1 MQLNNEKVKDK
12 SEGKGVG
19 KVGEE
24 SLLVASPNVQAEL
37 SNEATPGKTVFE
49 EVVLE
54 AAIEAEDHVKK
65 KSEAAQAEAAKLQ
78 RDSPLALDSDKLK
91 KEQEIVVSDKEVGV
105 EEGNLI
111 TEPLTKEAEPPKEAE
126 PHKETE
132 PPKEAEPLTK
142 EAETPEEAVKVGV
155 AVDEGASKTG

>member
-1 MQLNNEKVKDK
+1 MQLNNEKVKEK

-24 SLLVASPNVQAEL
+24 SLLVSSPNVQAEL
-37 SNEATPGKTVFE
+37 SNEATPGKIVLE
-49 EVVLE
+49 ELVLE

-65 KSEAAQAEAAKLQ
+65 SEAALQAEAAKLQ

-91 KEQEIVVSDKEVGV
+91 KEQEIVVSDKPEVGV

-111 TEPLTKEAEPPKEAE
+111 TEPLTKEA
-126 PHKETE
+126 E

>member
-1 MQLNNEKVKDK
+1 MQVNNEKVKEK

-19 KVGEE
+19 KVGE
-24 SLLVASPNVQAEL
+24 SLLVVASPNVQAEL
-37 SNEATPGKTVFE
+37 SSEATPGKIEAVE

-54 AAIEAEDHVKK
+54 AAIEAEDHVK

-91 KEQEIVVSDKEVGV
+91 KEQETVASDKEVGV
-105 EEGNLI
+105 EAGDLI
-111 TEPLTKEAEPPKEAE
+111 TEPLTKEAEPLTKEAE
-126 PHKETE
+126 P
-132 PPKEAEPLTK
+132 PK

-155 AVDEGASKTG
+155 AVDEGASNTG

>member
-1 MQLNNEKVKDK
+1 MQLNNEKVKEK

-19 KVGEE
+19 KVGE
-24 SLLVASPNVQAEL
+24 SLLVVASPNVQAEL
-37 SNEATPGKTVFE
+37 SNEATPGKIEAVE

-65 KSEAAQAEAAKLQ
+65 SEAAAQATEAAKLQ

-91 KEQEIVVSDKEVGV
+91 KEQETVASDKEVGV
-105 EEGNLI
+105 EAGDLI
-111 TEPLTKEAEPPKEAE
+111 TEPLTKEAEPLTKEAE
-126 PHKETE
+126 P
-132 PPKEAEPLTK
+132 PK

-155 AVDEGASKTG
+155 AVDEGASNTG

>member
-12 SEGKGVG
+12 SEGVSEAKSKGVG
-19 KVGEE
+19 E
-24 SLLVASPNVQAEL
+24 SLLVAPPNVQAEL
-37 SNEATPGKTVFE
+37 SNEATPGKIVFE

-54 AAIEAEDHVKK
+54 AAIEAEDHVK

-91 KEQEIVVSDKEVGV
+91 KEQEIVVSEKEVGV

-111 TEPLTKEAEPPKEAE
+111 TEHLTKEAEP
-126 PHKETE
+126 H
-132 PPKEAEPLTK
+132 K

-155 AVDEGASKTG
+155 AVDEGASNTG

>member
-1 MQLNNEKVKDK
+1 MQHNEKVKDK
-12 SEGKGVG
+12 SEGVSEAKGVG
-19 KVGEE
+19 KVGE
-24 SLLVASPNVQAEL
+24 SFVQAAAPNVQAEL
-37 SNEATPGKTVFE
+37 SNEATPGKIVFE

-54 AAIEAEDHVKK
+54 AAIEAEDHVK

-126 PHKETE
+126 
-132 PPKEAEPLTK
+132 
-142 EAETPEEAVKVGV
+142 TPEEAVKVGV
-155 AVDEGASKTG
+155 AVDEGASNTG

>member
-1 MQLNNEKVKDK
+1 MQLNNEKVKEK

-19 KVGEE
+19 KVGE
-24 SLLVASPNVQAEL
+24 SSLVASPNVQAEL
-37 SNEATPGKTVFE
+37 SSEATPGKIEAVE

-54 AAIEAEDHVKK
+54 AAIEAEDHVK

-91 KEQEIVVSDKEVGV
+91 KEQETVASDKEVGV

-111 TEPLTKEAEPPKEAE
+111 TEPLTKEAEPLSKEAE
-126 PHKETE
+126 P
-132 PPKEAEPLTK
+132 PK

-155 AVDEGASKTG
+155 AVDEGASNTG

>member
-1 MQLNNEKVKDK
+1 M
-12 SEGKGVG
+12 
-19 KVGEE
+19 
-24 SLLVASPNVQAEL
+24 LVAPPNVQAEL
-37 SNEATPGKTVFE
+37 SNEATPGKIVFE

-54 AAIEAEDHVKK
+54 AAIEAEDHVK

-91 KEQEIVVSDKEVGV
+91 KEQEIVVSDNKVGV

-111 TEPLTKEAEPPKEAE
+111 TEEAEPPTEAEPPKE
-126 PHKETE
+126 TE
-132 PPKEAEPLTK
+132 PPK

-155 AVDEGASKTG
+155 AVDEGASNTG